1 MTNQQKVELAVT
13 LFITTATKKIT
24 MKKLAILFA
33 VIGLSLNVAIA
44 ENVKPVAKTNVKV
57 KHNSFNLMKVAVKKV
72 ESETVKVKIYSS
84 SLELLHTENMRKK
97 DVKYFD
103 ISKLNAGF
111 YLIKVEADGEMVYTE
126 AIEKI
131 K

>member
-1 MTNQQKVELAVT
+1 
-13 LFITTATKKIT
+13 

-103 ISKLNAGF
+103 ISKLTAGF